1 MGVIIMTLMALS
13 SFNRQRLAWPA
24 TASAPLNCVAG
35 HRQMKRALSPNT
47 VARVCRVP
55 LHEQPRC

>member
-24 TASAPLNCVAG
+24 TASAAELRRRASPDEKG
-35 HRQMKRALSPNT
+35 ALSQH
-47 VARVCRVP
+47 CG
-55 LHEQPRC
+55 